1 MRVKRWISS
10 IPRRL
15 LRKQIVREPL
25 MTRSASSSAVSER
38 TERRRIVFSSTTG
51 GFQIAIRRLARGAPS
66 ESTSAKSVPTSP
78 SASSTGLAI
87 VAEAQMKRG
96 SAP

>member
-1 MRVKRWISS
+1 MKRWISS

-15 LRKQIVREPL
+15 FRKQIVREPL
-25 MTRSASSSAVSER
+25 MTRSASSSAASES
-38 TERRRIVFSSTTG
+38 TERRCIVFWSITG

-66 ESTSAKSVPTSP
+66 ESTSANSVPTSR

-87 VAEAQMKRG
+87 VAEAQMNRG
-96 SAP
+96 SEP